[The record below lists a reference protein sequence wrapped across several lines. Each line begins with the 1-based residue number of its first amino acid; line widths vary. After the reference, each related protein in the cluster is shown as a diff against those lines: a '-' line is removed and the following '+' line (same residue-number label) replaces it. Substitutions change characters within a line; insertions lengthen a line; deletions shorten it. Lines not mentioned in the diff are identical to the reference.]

1 MNVVL
6 GIVGSGE
13 SMRALRETIDRTREA
28 GDDLTIAIVEKP
40 ELERSPAEIREEAE
54 AIVDEAG
61 IDATFEQLEG
71 EPGSA
76 LVEFAERG
84 EFDQL
89 VIGGGTQSPMGKIRV
104 GPITEFVLLNAT
116 TSVKLVR

>member
-1 MNVVL
+1 MDVLL
-6 GIVGSGE
+6 GIVGSDE

-28 GDDLTIAIVEKP
+28 GDDLTVAIVEKP
-40 ELERSPAEIREEAE
+40 ETGRSPAEIRDEAETLLEEAE
-54 AIVDEAG
+54 
-61 IDATFEQLEG
+61 IDAAFETLEG
-71 EPGSA
+71 DPGSS

-84 EFDQL
+84 GFDQL
-89 VIGGGTQSPMGKIRV
+89 VIGGGTQSPMGKIRI